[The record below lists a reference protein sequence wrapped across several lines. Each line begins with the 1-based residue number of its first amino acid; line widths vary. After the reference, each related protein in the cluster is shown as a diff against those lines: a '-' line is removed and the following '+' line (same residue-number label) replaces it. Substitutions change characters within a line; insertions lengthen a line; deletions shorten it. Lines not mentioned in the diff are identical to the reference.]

1 MELDLNT
8 VFNVIIAMFFYNI
21 FIKALSQTILTQI
34 FQNDNIK
41 EKKKTFKEKLKQKLE
56 ED

>member
-34 FQNDNIK
+34 FKNDKIK
-41 EKKKTFKEKLKQKLE
+41 EKKKTFKEKLKEKLE

>member
-21 FIKALSQTILTQI
+21 FIKAFSQTILTQI
-34 FQNDNIK
+34 FKNNHIK
-41 EKKKTFKEKLKQKLE
+41 EKKKTFREKLKEKLE
-56 ED
+56 EN

>member
-21 FIKALSQTILTQI
+21 FIKAFSQTILTQI
-34 FQNDNIK
+34 FKNDHIK
-41 EKKKTFKEKLKQKLE
+41 EKKKTFKEKLKEKLE